1 MSPSSSRCLGPTRR
15 SFLELGAYSLCGLGL
30 GNLAKAA
37 KTNDKEDPAVI
48 FVWLP
53 GGPSHMEM
61 YDMKPDAPAEY
72 RGIFSPIR
80 TNNPDLQVCELM
92 PMHAKCADRYNII
105 RSVHH
110 TFSDHGGGHKRF
122 MTARRPKEPTGTL
135 NDAPAMTSFIEAAL
149 RKKGAAKGGL
159 PTNIGLIKK
168 GRHNIDT
175 FALGAAWMGNQN
187 TPFIVNGD
195 PNEKDFKIENLTI
208 NESMADRLQDR
219 ISLLRGVDNLRR
231 DIDADKTIGSMDNF
245 NKQAMDMLFSAAFR
259 NAFDLSLENDSVRD
273 RFGRHAWGQRAILA
287 RRLVE
292 AGARF
297 VTIVMENPYVSGIK
311 MPKYGTYNWD
321 SHAVNCH
328 LFDEAKIRLPIYDK
342 VISAMIEDL
351 YDRGLD
357 RRVMLVVT
365 GEFGRSPKIE
375 TNLGTHTKVK
385 QPGRDHWP
393 GAMSML
399 VSGGGMR
406 TGQVIGATNDKGEH
420 PISRAMTPNDVW
432 ASILHH
438 LGIDQHQTFL
448 DHGGRPQPILPFG
461 SPIRELLP
469 S

>member
-1 MSPSSSRCLGPTRR
+1 MSPPSLRCLGPTRR

-122 MTARRPKEPTGTL
+122 MTARQPKEPTGTL

-231 DIDADKTIGSMDNF
+231 DIDANKTIGSMDNF

-259 NAFDLSLENDSVRD
+259 DAFDLSLENDSVRD

-292 AGARF
+292 AGA
-297 VTIVMENPYVSGIK
+297 
-311 MPKYGTYNWD
+311 
-321 SHAVNCH
+321 
-328 LFDEAKIRLPIYDK
+328 
-342 VISAMIEDL
+342 
-351 YDRGLD
+351 
-357 RRVMLVVT
+357 
-365 GEFGRSPKIE
+365 
-375 TNLGTHTKVK
+375 
-385 QPGRDHWP
+385 
-393 GAMSML
+393 
-399 VSGGGMR
+399 
-406 TGQVIGATNDKGEH
+406 
-420 PISRAMTPNDVW
+420 
-432 ASILHH
+432 
-438 LGIDQHQTFL
+438 
-448 DHGGRPQPILPFG
+448 
-461 SPIRELLP
+461 
-469 S
+469 

>member
-1 MSPSSSRCLGPTRR
+1 MSPLSSRCLGPTRR

-187 TPFIVNGD
+187 TPLIVNGD

-231 DIDADKTIGSMDNF
+231 DIDANKTIGSMDNF

-259 NAFDLSLENDSVRD
+259 DAFDLSLENDSVRD

>member
-1 MSPSSSRCLGPTRR
+1 MSPLSSRCLGPTRR

-122 MTARRPKEPTGTL
+122 MTARLPKEPTGTL

-187 TPFIVNGD
+187 TPLIVNGD

-231 DIDADKTIGSMDNF
+231 DIDANKTIGSMDNF

-259 NAFDLSLENDSVRD
+259 DAFDLSLENDSVRD